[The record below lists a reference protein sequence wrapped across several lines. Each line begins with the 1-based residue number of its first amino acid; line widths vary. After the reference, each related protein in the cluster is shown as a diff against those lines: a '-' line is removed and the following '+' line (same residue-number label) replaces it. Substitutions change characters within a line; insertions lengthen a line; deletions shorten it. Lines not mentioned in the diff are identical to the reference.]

1 MSEAHLR
8 GTEEQMTS
16 SFTLP
21 SKHVRS
27 FPTANTIMLTYTVYR
42 FFPEQEHFVHLLG
55 TERCVLCGIRAAV
68 GAGVW
73 TKGTHF
79 SVGRA
84 HSPPAK
90 QRANVFFG
98 GAGRGS
104 AFPWDAVTGRRLPRA
119 REEEEGAWGSSLW

>member
-1 MSEAHLR
+1 
-8 GTEEQMTS
+8 MTS

-90 QRANVFFG
+90 QRANVFFFG

>member
-1 MSEAHLR
+1 
-8 GTEEQMTS
+8 MTS

-55 TERCVLCGIRAAV
+55 TERCVLCGIRVAV

-90 QRANVFFG
+90 QRANVFLAVPEEDQLSRG
-98 GAGRGS
+98 MPSWGAAS
-104 AFPWDAVTGRRLPRA
+104 HA
-119 REEEEGAWGSSLW
+119 RT

>member
-1 MSEAHLR
+1 
-8 GTEEQMTS
+8 MTS

-90 QRANVFFG
+90 QRANVFFLAVPEEDQLSRGMLSRGAASHAHVRKRKEPG
-98 GAGRGS
+98 GLRYGK
-104 AFPWDAVTGRRLPRA
+104 
-119 REEEEGAWGSSLW
+119 